1 MMKNELAL
9 RQAQG
14 PAKAKV
20 VEPVETPTKQLIMK
34 TRNIIITIVTAA
46 TVLIAISCNHEN
58 NYLPKPRGY
67 FRNDLPEKGYTK
79 VDTIERYSFECPH
92 YAIITPDFYSPD
104 EKNWIN
110 IEMPTFKGSIHLTHK
125 NVNNNLGEYLE
136 DVHTMVTKHL
146 QKANGVHDSLIVN
159 EEHRVYGMFIEMD
172 GKGVA
177 TPMQF
182 YLTDSTKNF
191 VRGALYFNF
200 KPDNDSMQP
209 VINFIREDIDHLINT
224 FEWK

>member
-1 MMKNELAL
+1 MRFNKLS
-9 RQAQG
+9 
-14 PAKAKV
+14 
-20 VEPVETPTKQLIMK
+20 
-34 TRNIIITIVTAA
+34 
-46 TVLIAISCNHEN
+46 IAIVAAVTLVIAFSCDRQPNP
-58 NYLPKPRGY
+58 LPKPRGY
-67 FRNDLPEKGYTK
+67 FRIDLPEKAYVK
-79 VDTIERYSFECPH
+79 VDTIEKYSFECPE
-92 YAIITPDFYSPD
+92 YAFITNDRYSPD
-104 EKNWIN
+104 EKNWVN
-110 IEMPTFKGSIHLTHK
+110 IEMPQFKGSIHLTHK
-125 NVNNNLGEYLE
+125 PVDGNLAEYLE

-146 QKANGVHDSLIVN
+146 QKANGVRDSLIVN
-159 EEHRVYGMFIEMD
+159 DEHRVYGLFIEMD

-209 VINFIREDIDHLINT
+209 VINFIREDIDHMINT

>member
-1 MMKNELAL
+1 MMKNKLPILLVALA
-9 RQAQG
+9 
-14 PAKAKV
+14 
-20 VEPVETPTKQLIMK
+20 
-34 TRNIIITIVTAA
+34 IVLVA
-46 TVLIAISCNHEN
+46 TSCGDRD

-67 FRNDLPEKGYTK
+67 FRIDLPEKAYVK
-79 VDTIERYSFECPH
+79 VDTIEKYSFECPQ
-92 YAIITPDFYSPD
+92 YALITPDPYSPN
-104 EKNWIN
+104 EKNWVN
-110 IEMPTFKGSIHLTHK
+110 VEMPQFKGSIHLTHK
-125 NVNNNLGEYLE
+125 PVDGNLGEYLE

-146 QKANGVHDSLIVN
+146 QKANGVRDSLIFN
-159 EEHRVYGMFIEMD
+159 EEHDVYGLFIEMD

-182 YLTDSTKNF
+182 YLTDSTRNF

-209 VINFIREDIDHLINT
+209 VINFIREDIDHLIKT

>member
-1 MMKNELAL
+1 MKNKLSILFVALA
-9 RQAQG
+9 
-14 PAKAKV
+14 
-20 VEPVETPTKQLIMK
+20 
-34 TRNIIITIVTAA
+34 IVFVAN
-46 TVLIAISCNHEN
+46 SCDDND

-67 FRNDLPEKGYTK
+67 FRIDLPEKSYSK
-79 VDTIERYSFECPH
+79 VDTIERYSFECPD
-92 YAIITPDFYSPD
+92 YAQITYDRYSPD

-110 IEMPTFKGSIHLTHK
+110 VEMPQFKGSIHLTHK
-125 NVNNNLGEYLE
+125 PVNDNLGEYLE

-146 QKANGVHDSLIVN
+146 QKANGVRDSLIVN
-159 EEHRVYGMFIEMD
+159 EEHQVYGLFIEMD

-200 KPDNDSMQP
+200 LPNNDSMQP
-209 VINFIREDIDHLINT
+209 VINFIREDIDHMINT

>member
-1 MMKNELAL
+1 ML
-9 RQAQG
+9 RQAQQ
-14 PAKAKV
+14 PKV
-20 VEPVETPTKQLIMK
+20 PEPVEGPTHRINMRISKF
-34 TRNIIITIVTAA
+34 IIPL
-46 TVLIAISCNHEN
+46 TVMVLAFVAISCNDSD

-67 FRNDLPEKGYTK
+67 FRIDLPEKAYTK
-79 VDTIERYSFECPH
+79 VDTIERYSFECPV
-92 YAIITPDFYSPD
+92 YAFVTPDPYSPD
-104 EKNWIN
+104 EKNWVN
-110 IEMPTFKGSIHLTHK
+110 IEMPSFKGSIHLTHK
-125 NVNNNLGEYLE
+125 PVDSNLGEYLE

-146 QKANGVHDSLIVN
+146 QKANGMRDSLIVN
-159 EEHRVYGMFIEMD
+159 DEHNVYGMFIEMD

-182 YLTDSTKNF
+182 YLTDSTSNF

-209 VINFIREDIDHLINT
+209 VINFIRQDIDHLIET

>member
-1 MMKNELAL
+1 MKN
-9 RQAQG
+9 
-14 PAKAKV
+14 KV
-20 VEPVETPTKQLIMK
+20 SI
-34 TRNIIITIVTAA
+34 
-46 TVLIAISCNHEN
+46 LIAALAIVLVATSCGDRD

-67 FRNDLPEKGYTK
+67 FRIDLPEKGYTK
-79 VDTIERYSFECPH
+79 VDTIERYSFECPQ
-92 YAIITPDFYSPD
+92 YALITPDPYSPD

-110 IEMPTFKGSIHLTHK
+110 IEMPQFNGSIHLTHK
-125 NVNNNLGEYLE
+125 PVNGNLGEYLE

-146 QKANGVHDSLIVN
+146 QKANGMRDSLIVN
-159 EEHRVYGMFIEMD
+159 DEHQVYGLFIEMD

-200 KPDNDSMQP
+200 QPNNDSMQP
-209 VINFIREDIDHLINT
+209 VINFIREDIDRMIES

>member
-1 MMKNELAL
+1 MMKIN
-9 RQAQG
+9 
-14 PAKAKV
+14 K
-20 VEPVETPTKQLIMK
+20 
-34 TRNIIITIVTAA
+34 IITLLVVLAIGVT
-46 TVLIAISCNHEN
+46 AISCDDSD

-67 FRNDLPEKGYTK
+67 FRIDLPEKAYTR
-79 VDTIERYSFECPH
+79 VDTIEKYSFECPQ
-92 YAIITPDFYSPD
+92 YALVTPDPYSPN

-110 IEMPTFKGSIHLTHK
+110 IEMPPFKGSIHLTHK
-125 NVNNNLGEYLE
+125 PVNNNLSDYLE

-146 QKANGVHDSLIVN
+146 QKANGVRDSLIVN
-159 EEHRVYGMFIEMD
+159 DEHHVYGMFIEMD

-182 YLTDSTKNF
+182 YLTDSTRNF

-200 KPDNDSMQP
+200 QPNNDSMQP
-209 VINFIREDIDHLINT
+209 VINFIREDIDHMINT

>member
-1 MMKNELAL
+1 MKINRLIIPIVAIAL
-9 RQAQG
+9 SC
-14 PAKAKV
+14 
-20 VEPVETPTKQLIMK
+20 
-34 TRNIIITIVTAA
+34 
-46 TVLIAISCNHEN
+46 IAISCDRQSD
-58 NYLPKPRGY
+58 YLPKPRGY
-67 FRNDLPEKGYTK
+67 FRIDLPEKAYIK
-79 VDTIERYSFECPH
+79 VDTIEKYSFECPQ
-92 YAIITPDFYSPD
+92 YALVTPDPYSPN
-104 EKNWIN
+104 EKSWVN
-110 IEMPTFKGSIHLTHK
+110 IEMPQFKGSIHLTHK
-125 NVNNNLGEYLE
+125 PINGNLGEYLE

-146 QKANGVHDSLIVN
+146 QKANGMRDSLIVN
-159 EEHRVYGMFIEMD
+159 DEHKVYGLFIEMD

-209 VINFIREDIDHLINT
+209 VISFIRQDIDHMIET

>member
-1 MMKNELAL
+1 MKNKLSILLVALA
-9 RQAQG
+9 
-14 PAKAKV
+14 
-20 VEPVETPTKQLIMK
+20 
-34 TRNIIITIVTAA
+34 IIFV
-46 TVLIAISCNHEN
+46 AISCDNDE

-67 FRNDLPEKGYTK
+67 FRIALPDKGYTK
-79 VDTIERYSFECPH
+79 VDTIERYSFECPQ
-92 YAIITPDFYSPD
+92 YALVTPDPYSPD

-110 IEMPTFKGSIHLTHK
+110 IEMPKFKGSIHLTHK
-125 NVNNNLGEYLE
+125 PVTDNLGEYLE

-159 EEHRVYGMFIEMD
+159 KEHQVYGMFIEMD

-182 YLTDSTKNF
+182 YLTDSTSNF

-200 KPDNDSMQP
+200 LPNNDSMQP
-209 VINFIREDIDHLINT
+209 VINFIREDIDHLIET

>member
-1 MMKNELAL
+1 ML
-9 RQAQG
+9 RQAQQ
-14 PAKAKV
+14 PKV
-20 VEPVETPTKQLIMK
+20 PEPVEGPTNRINMRISKF
-34 TRNIIITIVTAA
+34 IIPL
-46 TVLIAISCNHEN
+46 TVMVLAFVAFSCDRDT

-67 FRNDLPEKGYTK
+67 FRIDLPEKAYTK
-79 VDTIERYSFECPH
+79 VDTIERYSFECPV
-92 YAIITPDFYSPD
+92 YALVTPDPYSPN
-104 EKNWIN
+104 EKNWVN
-110 IEMPTFKGSIHLTHK
+110 IEMPQFKGSIHLTHK
-125 NVNNNLGEYLE
+125 SIDGNLGEYLE
-136 DVHTMVTKHL
+136 DMHTMVVKHL
-146 QKANGVHDSLIVN
+146 QKANGMRDSLIVN
-159 EEHRVYGMFIEMD
+159 EEHKVYGLFIEMD

-209 VINFIREDIDHLINT
+209 VIRFIREDIDHMIST

>member
-1 MMKNELAL
+1 MKINKIIAL
-9 RQAQG
+9 VALMI
-14 PAKAKV
+14 A
-20 VEPVETPTKQLIMK
+20 
-34 TRNIIITIVTAA
+34 
-46 TVLIAISCNHEN
+46 LIAFSCDRQSD
-58 NYLPKPRGY
+58 YLPKPRGY
-67 FRNDLPEKGYTK
+67 FRIDLPEKSYVK
-79 VDTIERYSFECPH
+79 VDTIEKYSFECPQ
-92 YAIITPDFYSPD
+92 YAQVTPDPYSPN
-104 EKNWIN
+104 EKNWVN

-125 NVNNNLGEYLE
+125 PVNENLGEYLE

-146 QKANGVHDSLIVN
+146 QKANGVRDSLIIN
-159 EEHRVYGMFIEMD
+159 EEHQVYGLFIEMD

-182 YLTDSTKNF
+182 YLTDSTRNF

-209 VINFIREDIDHLINT
+209 VINFIREDIDHLIET